1 MNDEVNERVREV
13 IAGIP
18 PGHLLTH
25 GDVAA
30 RAGVTSARIVG
41 RILATDGADLPWQRV
56 LRAEGSC
63 APHLA
68 ERQLSRLRAEGV
80 TAASDRVDL
89 RQYRWKDN

>member
-13 IAGIP
+13 IADIP
-18 PGHLLTH
+18 RGRVLTY

-56 LRAEGSC
+56 LRADGTC
-63 APHLA
+63 AAHLA

-80 TAASDRVDL
+80 TVTSGRIDL
-89 RQYRWKDN
+89 RRYRWKET